1 MAIFCNE
8 NRKFLTSLALLYAGS
23 RFSDG
28 NLKCK
33 LFLISLAAHCQF
45 FLIYLAANC
54 KLFLIYIS
62 GCTLSTIPHFTG
74 GTVNYFSFL

>member
-45 FLIYLAANC
+45 FLIYLAA
-54 KLFLIYIS
+54 
-62 GCTLSTIPHFTG
+62 LSTIHNFSLAALCQLFIISHWLH
-74 GTVNYFSFL
+74 TVNCS